1 GVGMLMLAIVNTA
14 VLVAPALREPGMPKL
29 LFVMIGTIVFRLLPI
44 SFLPVTIA
52 ISILRYRLW
61 DIDVLIRRTLIYG
74 ALTAALLVIYFGS
87 VVVLQQVLRELT
99 GQGQSELVTVVSSLA
114 ILSIVEF
121 GALLVDLIAHPFATA
136 AVSGAP
142 YVFRVISGL
151 GIGPLAVMVAALI
164 LWRVPNNVVGRFL
177 LLYAFGFVGWQF
189 NYDFG

>member
-87 VVVLQQVLRELT
+87 VVLLQQVLRELT
-99 GQGQSELVTVVSSLA
+99 GQGQSELVTVVSTLA
-114 ILSIVEF
+114 IA
-121 GALLVDLIAHPFATA
+121 ALFVPLRRQVQTAIDRRFYRRKYDAAKTLAAFSTSVRDEVDLEQVSQSLLDTVNETVQPAH
-136 AVSGAP
+136 VS
-142 YVFRVISGL
+142 
-151 GIGPLAVMVAALI
+151 
-164 LWRVPNNVVGRFL
+164 LWLKPQ
-177 LLYAFGFVGWQF
+177 A
-189 NYDFG
+189 